1 MLKRW
6 LRRASSLIVF
16 LLLWEFLPRA
26 GLIDPLLVPPL
37 SRILARGVAL
47 LADGVLLA
55 HAWASL
61 WRVFIGFALASGVA
75 VPAGIVL
82 GLIPG
87 LEEYTDLLVQML
99 RPLAPPAWIP
109 LAILWFGIGNRPAV
123 FIIFVGTVF
132 AMFTGVLSAAKSVDK
147 RLVKTGLTLGATPR
161 QVVFHVVLPSLAPA
175 IFAQLRI
182 GLGLAWMCVIASEMV
197 AVRRGLGFMMMEAR
211 NLFRTE
217 DIFLGM
223 MVVGILGLSLDS
235 ILRLIERRALRWQRG
250 LRAYELFGN
259 SGRP

>member
-6 LRRASSLIVF
+6 LKRASSLIVF

-26 GLIDPLLVPPL
+26 GLIDPILVPPP
-37 SRILARGVAL
+37 SRVLARGVAL

-55 HAWASL
+55 HMWASL
-61 WRVFIGFALASGVA
+61 WRVFLGFTLASAVA

-82 GLIPG
+82 GLLPG
-87 LEEYTDLLVQML
+87 LEEYMDLLIHAL

-109 LAILWFGIGNRPAV
+109 LAILWFGIGNKPAI
-123 FIIFVGTVF
+123 FIIFMGTVF
-132 AMFTGVLSAAKSVDK
+132 AMFTGVLSAAKGVDK

-161 QVVFHVVLPSLAPA
+161 QVILHVVLPSLSPA

-182 GLGLAWMCVIASEMV
+182 GIGLAWMCVIASEMV

-217 DIFLGM
+217 DILLGM
-223 MVVGILGLSLDS
+223 IVVGILGLGLDS
-235 ILRLIERRALRWQRG
+235 ILRLIEHRVLRWQKG

-259 SGRP
+259 IGRP

>member
-6 LRRASSLIVF
+6 LKRTSLLFVF
-16 LLLWEFLPRA
+16 LVLWELLPRA
-26 GLIDPLLVPPL
+26 GLIDPILVPPL
-37 SRILARGVAL
+37 SRVLARGVAL
-47 LADGVLLA
+47 TADGVLIA
-55 HAWASL
+55 HLLASL
-61 WRVFIGFALASGVA
+61 WRVFVGFVLASSVA
-75 VPAGIVL
+75 IPLGIAL
-82 GLIPG
+82 GLMPG
-87 LEEYTDLLVQML
+87 VEEYLDFLVHML

-109 LAILWFGIGNRPAV
+109 LAILWFGIGNKPAI

-132 AMFTGVLSAAKSVDK
+132 AMFTGILSAAKGLDK

-161 QVVFHVVLPSLAPA
+161 QVVLYVVLPSLTPA
-175 IFAQLRI
+175 ILAQLRI

-217 DIFLGM
+217 DILLGM
-223 MVVGILGLSLDS
+223 IVVGILGVSLDS
-235 ILRLIERRALRWQRG
+235 ILRLVERKALRWQKG

-259 SGRP
+259 SERL